1 MIVGLGMDLVRIG
14 RVWRMIERRP
24 ERALGRLFTE
34 AEARRCAGSRHP
46 AESYAARFAAKEA
59 FFKAVGTGVGGGG
72 EWTEVE
78 VVSLPTGAPTLR
90 LTGRAAEV
98 AAARG
103 AIRIHLTLT
112 HADDTAAAV
121 VILEA

>member
-1 MIVGLGMDLVRIG
+1 MIVGLGMDLVKIE
-14 RVWRMIERRP
+14 RVWAMIQRRP
-24 ERALGRLFTE
+24 ERALRRLFTE
-34 AEARRCAGSRHP
+34 AEARRCGASRHP

-112 HADDTAAAV
+112 HAGDTAAAV